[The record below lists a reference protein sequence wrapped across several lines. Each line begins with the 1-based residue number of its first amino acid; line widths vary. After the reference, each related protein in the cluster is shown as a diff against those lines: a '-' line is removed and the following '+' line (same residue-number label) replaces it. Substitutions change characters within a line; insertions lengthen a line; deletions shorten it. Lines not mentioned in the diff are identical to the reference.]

1 MLAALLYSEFC
12 MMCAGL
18 EYLARRLCRGYRG
31 EYKPRWA
38 CRRRFFG
45 AQKFFFAVSSDY
57 SGRKRA
63 FTKAGS
69 VQTKRNLR

>member
-45 AQKFFFAVSSDY
+45 AQKFFRLVRLFW
-57 SGRKRA
+57 
-63 FTKAGS
+63 
-69 VQTKRNLR
+69 